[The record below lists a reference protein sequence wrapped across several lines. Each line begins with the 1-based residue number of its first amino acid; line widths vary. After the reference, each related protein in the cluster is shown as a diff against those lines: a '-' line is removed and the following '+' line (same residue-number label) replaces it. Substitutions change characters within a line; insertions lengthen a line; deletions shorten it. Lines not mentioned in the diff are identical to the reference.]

1 MGRARAPEKV
11 KLIAGLISNDTAL
24 FDRVRPLLEKEFGS
38 KVDFD
43 GPTLDFIHTDYYNEE
58 MGRSLKRKFFSF
70 KKTVPLTGIEKVKL
84 LTNAIEEKYSIN
96 GKRRINIDPGYL
108 YLYGTAGIG
117 KTYEVM
123 QAIKKAKI
131 DKFWEDRI
139 HFSQTELG
147 KIADIRAVFAKFP
160 QDILIF
166 DDCDKM
172 VSGAGGR

>member
-1 MGRARAPEKV
+1 MGRRV

-70 KKTVPLTGIEKVKL
+70 KKSVPLAGIEKVKL
-84 LTNAIEEKYSIN
+84 LTNAIEEKYSVS

-108 YLYGTAGIG
+108 DLSKVVLFSTKDYTH
-117 KTYEVM
+117 
-123 QAIKKAKI
+123 
-131 DKFWEDRI
+131 RI
-139 HFSQTELG
+139 HVGKGIFAEVTLFYMNKSFTAWPWTYPDYKTESYISIFN
-147 KIADIRAVFAKFP
+147 KIREIYKNDI
-160 QDILIF
+160 
-166 DDCDKM
+166 
-172 VSGAGGR
+172 AG